1 MNYEIIELEEKT
13 VLGFAAVT
21 NNASPDMGAK
31 ISGLWQKLYSGTAQK
46 MTDRVNNKCI
56 GLYCDYQQ
64 NGDYTVLAGCEIEKS
79 AAGKNQSTETIVK
92 IIPKGRYAKFV
103 VNGDGQKAVAE
114 SWSAIWNT
122 PLERTFTGD
131 FEEYQ
136 EDCDGKSGTIFIYIA
151 IK

>member
-1 MNYEIIELEEKT
+1 
-13 VLGFAAVT
+13 
-21 NNASPDMGAK
+21 
-31 ISGLWQKLYSGTAQK
+31 

-103 VNGDGQKAVAE
+103 VKGDVQKAVAE
-114 SWSAIWNT
+114 SWGAIWNT